1 MFGPC
6 IFGLSFVAMQ
16 ARIEELVSQLQLQ
29 PHPEGGFYAET
40 YRSAVL
46 VPTPAGPRPAATMI
60 YFLLT
65 AGNFS
70 AFHRIASDE
79 GWHHYEGASLHVHVL
94 HTDGRYEC
102 IKLGKEAD
110 AVPQAWVP
118 AGAWFASEVAG
129 PEGYALV
136 GCTVAPGFDFADFE
150 LADAVALS
158 ARYPAQAAL
167 IAALCR

>member
-1 MFGPC
+1 MN
-6 IFGLSFVAMQ
+6 
-16 ARIEELVSQLQLQ
+16 RIEQLVQQLHLQ

-40 YRSAVL
+40 YRSSTL
-46 VPTPAGPRPAATMI
+46 VSTPAGPRPAATMI

-65 AGNFS
+65 SGHFS

-79 GWHHYEGASLHVHVL
+79 GWHHYEGATIQVHVL
-94 HTDGRYEC
+94 LQDGSYQC
-102 IKLGKEAD
+102 IKLGKEAGT
-110 AVPQAWVP
+110 VPQALVP

-150 LADAVALS
+150 LANRQQLVQQ
-158 ARYPAQAAL
+158 YPAHTVMIERL
-167 IAALCR
+167 TRV

>member
-1 MFGPC
+1 MH
-6 IFGLSFVAMQ
+6 
-16 ARIEELVSQLQLQ
+16 ARIQALAQQLQLQ

-40 YRSAVL
+40 YRSATL

-79 GWHHYEGASLHVHVL
+79 GWHHYEGGSLQVHVL
-94 HTDGRYEC
+94 HTNGRYEC

-118 AGAWFASEVAG
+118 AGAWFASEVVG
-129 PEGYALV
+129 TEGYALV

-150 LADAVALS
+150 LARAADLS
-158 ARYPAQAAL
+158 VQYPQQAAL
-167 IAALCR
+167 VAALCRG

>member
-1 MFGPC
+1 M
-6 IFGLSFVAMQ
+6 S
-16 ARIEELVSQLQLQ
+16 RIQELVNQLQLQ

-40 YRSAVL
+40 YRSSTL

-79 GWHHYEGASLHVHVL
+79 GWHHYEGASIYIHVL
-94 HTDGRYEC
+94 HEKEGYTC
-102 IKLGKEAD
+102 MQLGKSKND
-110 AVPQAWVP
+110 MPQALVP

-150 LADAVALS
+150 LAEKNDLASQYSDWKDLVNRLT
-158 ARYPAQAAL
+158 R
-167 IAALCR
+167 